1 MVRVFPRKRRKK
13 SQAEIGTINKRRY
26 QKFLNYLKESPGEI
40 KKVRNLVNNAKY
52 ERTGM
57 LTRGMLQKF
66 EEQNALFSLSKK
78 RSSRNSVIIINDSDN
93 ESNGKEEDPSLSII
107 ECSPTTLPSSSQQK
121 LEKKELRRSLRQNK
135 NRSSITLSNLS
146 IIESPSTQSLY
157 NGENI
162 APSQKEDDV
171 IELWSSLKNSTSNT
185 CEKSTKYDETNE
197 KVKFVIDTKPNLEY
211 LEYLKMNTEPV
222 QKRQKRCH
230 NSDKVTL
237 PSYKN
242 RKKRQYID
250 NTDSIFSQSNAQSCE
265 KETKTIVSDE
275 QNTLDSSHKLRE
287 IIVDGCNVGM
297 AHSHHRVF
305 SVKGI
310 QLVVDYFTIRG
321 HVVKVF
327 LPNYFRK
334 FTLLEDLYKK
344 GIVVFTPSRNVDGR
358 QITPYDD
365 RFILEYA
372 TACRGIV
379 ISSDQYRDLYEEKP
393 EWRDTILNR
402 LLTPTFVGDYIMFPE
417 DPLGKSG
424 PNLETFLR
432 H

>member
-1 MVRVFPRKRRKK
+1 MTDNQPSRRRRKK
-13 SQAEIGTINKRRY
+13 NPKTEPY
-26 QKFLNYLKESPGEI
+26 QKLVNCLKKSPAELRKI
-40 KKVRNLVNNAKY
+40 RNLVNNEKY
-52 ERTGM
+52 ERKGV
-57 LTRGMLQKF
+57 LTRGMLQKLD
-66 EEQNALFSLSKK
+66 EQNALFSLS
-78 RSSRNSVIIINDSDN
+78 RECPSRNSVIIINDSDN
-93 ESNGKEEDPSLSII
+93 ETSGKEEDTSFSII
-107 ECSPTTLPSSSQQK
+107 ECSPTTLPSSSQRK
-121 LEKKELRRSLRQNK
+121 SGKKESRRSLRQNK

-146 IIESPSTQSLY
+146 IMQSSSTQSLS

-162 APSQKEDDV
+162 APSPKEDDV

-185 CEKSTKYDETNE
+185 YERSTRYDDETNE
-197 KVKFVIDTKPNLEY
+197 RVNFVIDTKPNLKN
-211 LEYLKMNTEPV
+211 LEYLKMDTEPV
-222 QKRQKRCH
+222 QKRQKLGH
-230 NSDKVTL
+230 KVTL
-237 PSYKN
+237 SSYKN
-242 RKKRQYID
+242 KKKRQYDD
-250 NTDSIFSQSNAQSCE
+250 NADSILSQFNAQSRE
-265 KETKTIVSDE
+265 KKARTIISGE
-275 QNTLDSSHKLRE
+275 QNTSDSNHELRE

-297 AHSHHRVF
+297 AHSNHRMF

-321 HVVKVF
+321 HAVKVF

-334 FTLLEDLYKK
+334 FTLLEELYKK
-344 GIVVFTPSRNVDGR
+344 GIVVFTPSRNVEGR

>member
-1 MVRVFPRKRRKK
+1 MTDNQPSRKRRKK
-13 SQAEIGTINKRRY
+13 NPKTEPY
-26 QKFLNYLKESPGEI
+26 QKLVNYLKKSPGEI
-40 KKVRNLVNNAKY
+40 RKIRNLVNNEKY
-52 ERTGM
+52 ERKGV
-57 LTRGMLQKF
+57 LTRGMLHKLD
-66 EEQNALFSLSKK
+66 EQNALFSLS
-78 RSSRNSVIIINDSDN
+78 RECPSRNSVIIINDSDN
-93 ESNGKEEDPSLSII
+93 ETSGEEEEDASLSII
-107 ECSPTTLPSSSQQK
+107 ECSPTTLPSSSQRK
-121 LEKKELRRSLRQNK
+121 SGKKESRRSLRQNK

-146 IIESPSTQSLY
+146 IIQSSSTQSLS

-162 APSQKEDDV
+162 APSPKEDDV
-171 IELWSSLKNSTSNT
+171 IELWSSLKNSTSDT
-185 CEKSTKYDETNE
+185 YERSTMYCDDETNE
-197 KVKFVIDTKPNLEY
+197 RVNFVIDTKPDLKN
-211 LEYLKMNTEPV
+211 LEYLKMDTEPV
-222 QKRQKRCH
+222 QKRQKLRH
-230 NSDKVTL
+230 NFDKVTL
-237 PSYKN
+237 SPYKK
-242 RKKRQYID
+242 RKKRQYDD
-250 NTDSIFSQSNAQSCE
+250 NADSILSQSNAQSCE
-265 KETKTIVSDE
+265 KKAKTIVSGE
-275 QNTLDSSHKLRE
+275 QNTPDSSHKLRE

-297 AHSHHRVF
+297 AHSNHRMF

-321 HVVKVF
+321 HAVKVF

-334 FTLLEDLYKK
+334 FTLLEELYKK
-344 GIVVFTPSRNVDGR
+344 GVVVFTPSRNVEGR

-372 TACRGIV
+372 TACKGIV